1 MLFNSTSYLLFFTL
15 FFIFY
20 WYIFREKKKKNF
32 LILIS
37 SYLFYS
43 FWDWR
48 FLFLLLFSTLLD
60 FYTGHKIFKSKSVSD
75 KKKWLIISMVIN
87 LGLLGV
93 FKYYNFFVESFSDLL
108 KTIGFTINPRTLNIV
123 LPVGI
128 SFYTFHGISYILDI
142 YKNKITPEKEF
153 SNYAVFV
160 SFFPLLVAG
169 PIERAS
175 HLLPQ
180 INNERKFEL
189 SNAISGLKQ
198 ILWGLFKK
206 VVIADTCA
214 LYSDTIFN
222 NLYEFNGVS
231 LFFGAILFSFQI
243 YGDFSGY
250 SDIAS
255 GSARLLGFELIK
267 NFNFPYFSKNLGEF
281 WKKWHISL
289 SSWFRDYVYI
299 PLGGNK
305 IKQIRNVVIIFI
317 LSGFWHGAN
326 WTFIFWGGVNAI
338 FVIISMK
345 IGNYIHKLNLDKNRF
360 INLFRISTTF
370 VLTSLIWVLFRS
382 ENLAKA
388 IYFYLK
394 VKSDLF
400 HFANYK
406 ETLFFINE
414 KSLHNLIFLITFFMT
429 VEYFGRSNNFA
440 LEKIN
445 LKSKYLTKI
454 FYYSIVSIVIYFLYS
469 IEYKPNFIYFQF

>member
-1 MLFNSTSYLLFFTL
+1 MLFNSTSYLIFFIL

-20 WYIFREKKKKNF
+20 WYVFREKKKKI
-32 LILIS
+32 LLLLIS

-60 FYTGHKIFKSKSVSD
+60 FYTGQKIYQTKSVGG
-75 KKKWLIISMVIN
+75 KKKWLIMSLVIN
-87 LGLLGV
+87 LGLLCV
-93 FKYYNFFVESFSDLL
+93 FKYYNFFVESFSDLI
-108 KTIGFTINPRTLNIV
+108 KTIGFTINPKTLNII

-128 SFYTFHGISYILDI
+128 SFYTFHGISYLLDI
-142 YKNKITPEKEF
+142 YKNKITPEKNF

-180 INNERKFEL
+180 INKERKFEF
-189 SNAISGLKQ
+189 SNAISGVKQ

-214 LYSDTIFN
+214 LYSDTIFK

-231 LFFGAILFSFQI
+231 LFFGAILFTFQI

-305 IKQIRNVVIIFI
+305 IKKIRNVLIIFI

-345 IGNYIHKLNLDKNRF
+345 TENYIHKLNLDKNSF
-360 INLFRISTTF
+360 IKLFRISTTF

-382 ENLAKA
+382 ENVDKA

-394 VKSDLF
+394 LKSDFFQL
-400 HFANYK
+400 ANYK
-406 ETLFFINE
+406 ETLFFIYE
-414 KSLHNLIFLITFFMT
+414 KSLHNLIFLITFFMII
-429 VEYFGRSNNFA
+429 EYFGRSNIFA
-440 LEKIN
+440 IEKIN
-445 LKSKYLTKI
+445 FKSNFLSKV
-454 FYYSIVSIVIYFLYS
+454 FYFSLVSIVIYFLYS